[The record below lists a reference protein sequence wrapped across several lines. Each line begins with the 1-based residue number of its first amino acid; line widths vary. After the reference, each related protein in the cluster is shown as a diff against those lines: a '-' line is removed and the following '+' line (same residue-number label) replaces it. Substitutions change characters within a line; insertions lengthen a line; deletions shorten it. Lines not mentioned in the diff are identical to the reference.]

1 MTRYSFDDL
10 LQTVDALLGEN
21 GCPWD
26 RKQTFLSLREDLLE
40 ECYEAVEAVDNKD
53 DAALREELGDI
64 LLSVALYA
72 KIAEK
77 NGLFDING
85 VVNGITEK
93 IIRRH
98 SHVFGAVTAETPE
111 ESLKNWEAEKNR
123 EKGFTTATEKI
134 KSVPRALPA
143 LMRAQKVLKRAVA
156 AGYAAGIEKEANGAV
171 YRANKNGAYGDDR
184 ALMPGEGEASGVN
197 RSAGAARAKIIEKF
211 INMSASLKNTEGLGA
226 PELTKLVG
234 GLLFQLIEVSTVF
247 EINAELAL
255 TNGIEEFINVV
266 ENAEN
271 AGLLTFL
278 P

>member
-1 MTRYSFDDL
+1 MNRYNFDDL
-10 LQTVDALLGEN
+10 LKTVDTLLGDN

-26 RKQTFLSLREDLLE
+26 RRQTFKSLREDLLE
-40 ECYEAVEAVDNKD
+40 ECYEAVEAVDNND
-53 DAALREELGDI
+53 GAALCEELGDI

-77 NGLFDING
+77 NGLFDIGG
-85 VVNGITEK
+85 VVNGVTEK

-98 SHVFGAVTAETPE
+98 SHVFGEAKAETPE

-123 EKGFTTATEKI
+123 EKGFTAAVDKI

-143 LMRAQKVLKRAVA
+143 LMRAQKVIKRAAA
-156 AGYAAGIEKEANGAV
+156 AGYMAGDEKKASGADYQTVNANAEFGIG
-171 YRANKNGAYGDDR
+171 NS
-184 ALMPGEGEASGVN
+184 LTPEEGEEI
-197 RSAGAARAKIIEKF
+197 SAGQTRAAAVENF
-211 INMSASLKNTEGLGA
+211 IKSASSLTNA
-226 PELTKLVG
+226 PNMGVSELNKIVG
-234 GLLFQLIEVSTVF
+234 GLLLQLVEISSVF

-266 ENAEN
+266 ESAEN